1 MEHGQMMANSSTKKE
16 TMGKN
21 GRPGWPVVAGVV
33 AGVVVIVLS
42 AALIT
47 SG

>member
-1 MEHGQMMANSSTKKE
+1 
-16 TMGKN
+16 MGKN